1 MSVLDAFHE
10 EITKKLL
17 KQYVESMLNLYLE
30 RATLY
35 TTNFKEEK
43 TLNNTYNIK
52 EIIKDIIVDL
62 SIEHRNITEMQ
73 IELKYTEYKEQI
85 SKILGLNEI
94 KENINKEI
102 ENKCSSTLL
111 TALKKYAIFNPGDEG
126 YIDYDFNNDIKGE
139 IDK

>member
-1 MSVLDAFHE
+1 
-10 EITKKLL
+10 
-17 KQYVESMLNLYLE
+17 
-30 RATLY
+30 
-35 TTNFKEEK
+35 
-43 TLNNTYNIK
+43 
-52 EIIKDIIVDL
+52 
-62 SIEHRNITEMQ
+62 MQ

-102 ENKCSSTLL
+102 ENKYSSTLL

-139 IDK
+139 IDQIITSKMNIINNAVKTTDNYTNNFEIKLASWEYCFDD